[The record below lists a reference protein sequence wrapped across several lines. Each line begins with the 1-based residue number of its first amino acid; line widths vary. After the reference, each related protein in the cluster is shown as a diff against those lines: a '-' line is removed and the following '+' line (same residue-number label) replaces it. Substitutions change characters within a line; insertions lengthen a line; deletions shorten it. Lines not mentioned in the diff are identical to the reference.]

1 MTLTNTQSVILIII
15 IALGTLITRFL
26 PFVFFPERKE
36 TPKYIIYLGKV
47 LPYSA
52 IGLLVVYCLKN
63 VSFIQ
68 SPFGIP
74 QIIAVLCV
82 VAIHLW
88 KSNTLL
94 SIGIGTI
101 VYIFLVQVV
110 F

>member
-1 MTLTNTQSVILIII
+1 MTLTTTQSITLIILIV
-15 IALGTLITRFL
+15 LGTQITRFL
-26 PFVFFPERKE
+26 PFICFPERK
-36 TPKYIIYLGKV
+36 
-47 LPYSA
+47 
-52 IGLLVVYCLKN
+52 
-63 VSFIQ
+63 Q

-74 QIIAVLCV
+74 EIIAVLCV